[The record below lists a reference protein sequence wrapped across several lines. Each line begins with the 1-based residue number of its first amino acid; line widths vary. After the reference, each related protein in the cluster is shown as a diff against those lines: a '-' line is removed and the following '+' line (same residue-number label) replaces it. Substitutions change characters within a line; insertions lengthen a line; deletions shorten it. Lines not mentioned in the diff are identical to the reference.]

1 MTDALGVPN
10 LDRTESPVTKEDA
23 EVPAGLK
30 KLAVMSPP
38 SSREPRPVTNLG
50 KVFGQFAEL
59 QQQIAEQVVSLEDS
73 VHHQRQDIASAVAQ
87 LPELR
92 ERINWLIA
100 SFYEQSKKDESVRE
114 RLNRHDATLAAL
126 LEASRTMQET
136 QGRWQSAI
144 DEVVTSLL
152 KAKAMLA
159 APEAAAKG

>member
-1 MTDALGVPN
+1 MPDFLGAPKP
-10 LDRTESPVTKEDA
+10 DRPESVAAKDEA
-23 EVPAGLK
+23 EFTGALK
-30 KLAVMSPP
+30 KLTIMNPP
-38 SSREPRPVTNLG
+38 PHRESRPVTNLG

-59 QQQIAEQVVSLEDS
+59 QQQIAEQVVALEDS

-126 LEASRTMQET
+126 VEAS
-136 QGRWQSAI
+136 
-144 DEVVTSLL
+144 
-152 KAKAMLA
+152 
-159 APEAAAKG
+159 